1 MHAKPDYV
9 FFFADTPRVRSVC
22 NRNRVAAVL
31 RAYRRNRRA
40 YVVRRLP
47 RGFSVTLAS
56 VGGRAATGVY
66 VRTSA

>member
-9 FFFADTPRVRSVC
+9 FFFADDPRVRSVC
-22 NRNRVAAVL
+22 NRSRVAAVL
-31 RAYRRNRRA
+31 RAYRRNRKT

-56 VGGRAATGVY
+56 VGGRAATAVY
-66 VRTSA
+66 VRSAR